1 MELRHLRYFITL
13 AEELNYSRAADKLN
27 IAQPHL
33 SRQIKELE
41 TEIGANL
48 FHRTRRQVE
57 LTNAGKTLLEKAY
70 EILDLLEEATIST
83 RLSSAGTEGEF
94 RIGFTG
100 TVQDIIPAIQLYRQ
114 TYPNVRIILKLMS
127 NTEQIIAL
135 NNNKIDLALVS
146 VPVHYEN
153 VNVLPMKNM
162 HFVAALPKNHYLA
175 KKETVSIRDLAHET
189 FIMTPK
195 SAGALYYDTVMQA
208 FKKHDITPN
217 LSIQAYDLQTV
228 LLLVAAGMGITLT
241 PSPINAFNGIV
252 YREIDDIDNLK
263 VVGSIAWRK
272 DNKSEI
278 LKKFLDFIFHNFKH
292 RFDLLQDIH
301 FEDET

>member
-41 TEIGANL
+41 SDIGANL
-48 FHRTRRQVE
+48 FHRTRRKVE
-57 LTNAGKTLLEKAY
+57 LTNAGKTFLKKAY
-70 EILDLLEEATIST
+70 EILDLLEEASISA
-83 RLSSAGTEGEF
+83 RLSSTGSEGEF

-100 TVQDIIPAIQLYRQ
+100 TVQNIIPAIQLYRQ
-114 TYPNVRIILKLMS
+114 FYPNVRIILKLMS
-127 NTEQIIAL
+127 NTEQIMAL
-135 NNNKIDLALVS
+135 NNNKIDIALVS
-146 VPVHYEN
+146 IPIHNEN
-153 VNVLPMKNM
+153 ISVKPIKSMQ
-162 HFVAALPKNHYLA
+162 FVAALPKNHELA
-175 KKETVSIRDLAHET
+175 NNETISIRELAHEP

-195 SAGALYYDTVMQA
+195 SAGALYYDTVMQV
-208 FKKHDITPN
+208 FEKYNITPN

-228 LLLVAAGMGITLT
+228 LLLVSAGMGVTLT

-252 YREIDDIDNLK
+252 YRKIEDIDLK

-272 DNKSEI
+272 DNQSEI
-278 LKKFLDFIFHNFKH
+278 LKKFLNFLFQH
-292 RFDLLQDIH
+292 FQDYYDLLDDSTPNQ
-301 FEDET
+301 